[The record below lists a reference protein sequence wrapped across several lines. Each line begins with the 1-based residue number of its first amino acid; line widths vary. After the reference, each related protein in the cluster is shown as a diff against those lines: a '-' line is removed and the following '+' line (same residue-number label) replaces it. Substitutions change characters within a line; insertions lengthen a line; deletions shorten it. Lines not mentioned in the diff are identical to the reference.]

1 MPCISKEI
9 LIALE
14 RQKMGKATS
23 GLKGCRLPNN

>member
-9 LIALE
+9 MAALE
-14 RQKMGKATS
+14 RLKIGKATS